1 MDTVA
6 DRFSQSLAEQG
17 IELSSRQIDQFAV
30 YCRELREWNE
40 RMNLTAITEREE
52 VYFKHFYDSL
62 TLSAA
67 VPFSAVHTMADIGS
81 GAGFPG
87 IPLKIVFPHISLTI
101 IDSLQKRIRFLQ
113 HLTDALGLREVRLL
127 HGRAED
133 LGKMAEHREQYDIAA
148 ARAVARLNVLNELCL
163 PFVRTDGFFLAMKG
177 SDLQDEITEAEFSL
191 RELKSRVDRIVPV
204 ELPVVQAK
212 RHIVVIRKLQS
223 TPRKYPRKTGTPAR
237 NPLIKT

>member
-6 DRFSQSLAEQG
+6 DRFLQSLAEQG
-17 IELSSRQIDQFAV
+17 IDLNARQLEQFAV
-30 YCRELREWNE
+30 YFRELTDWNE

-62 TLSAA
+62 TLSFA

-101 IDSLQKRIRFLQ
+101 IDSLQKRIQFLK
-113 HLTDALGLREVRLL
+113 HLTDALGLDGVRLL

-133 LGKMAEHREQYDIAA
+133 LGKMAEHREQYDMVT

-163 PFVRTDGFFLAMKG
+163 PFVRTEGLFLAMKG
-177 SDLQDEITEAEFSL
+177 SDPEEEIAEAEFSL
-191 RELKSRVDRIVPV
+191 RELKGKVEGVVPV
-204 ELPVVQAK
+204 DLPVARAK
-212 RHIVVIRKLQS
+212 RHIVVIRKLQN
-223 TPRKYPRKTGTPAR
+223 TPRKYPRKAGTPAR
-237 NPLIKT
+237 NPLIKK